1 MQYLMII
8 LGGFILPFSIL
19 CIWGKLVN
27 RFGALGGWLGAF
39 MIIGPV
45 WFVNHGMPLPF
56 IHQSSKVFIDMGF
69 STAIGVFVYGLRRG
83 IPLDYHRSNIL
94 AAIFGGM
101 VAGVIIATVIL

>member
-45 WFVNHGMPLPF
+45 
-56 IHQSSKVFIDMGF
+56 
-69 STAIGVFVYGLRRG
+69 
-83 IPLDYHRSNIL
+83 
-94 AAIFGGM
+94 
-101 VAGVIIATVIL
+101 